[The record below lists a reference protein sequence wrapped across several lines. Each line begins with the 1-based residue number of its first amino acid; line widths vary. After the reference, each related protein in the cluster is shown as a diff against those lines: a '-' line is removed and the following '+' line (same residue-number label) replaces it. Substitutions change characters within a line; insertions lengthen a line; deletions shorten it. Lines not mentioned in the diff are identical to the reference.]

1 MREQELKN
9 SPECDKEQPFEQ
21 CADGETNNKENNTA
35 AIVWLVVAISCFT
48 LSIVCFALG
57 VIGIFVSLGMLML
70 PIVGI
75 FGIIFTV
82 LSFLGGVLFL
92 ALGVVAVIF
101 YIRSRKKSEEIA
113 KTEEMTELVERA

>member
-1 MREQELKN
+1 MSEQELNN

-21 CADGETNNKENNTA
+21 STDGDTNNKENNTA
-35 AIVWLVVAISCFT
+35 AIVWLVVAISCFA
-48 LSIVCFALG
+48 LSIVCFVLG

-75 FGIIFTV
+75 FGIIFTI

-92 ALGVVAVIF
+92 LLGGGALYG
-101 YIRSRKKSEEIA
+101 YYCSKKA
-113 KTEEMTELVERA
+113 TVKTVE